1 MSFGVHR
8 AVYGAHRVALWGGR
22 AGAQWVVGR
31 GAVLGPRSGTGRTG
45 RSPRSRATKPGRA
58 QEAAPS
64 KPSVGTSSVVAGND
78 YGVESAELADQ
89 LGLPHLGV
97 GIIERESQTYDEEM
111 LGELRSKAF
120 GL

>member
-1 MSFGVHR
+1 MGWTS
-8 AVYGAHRVALWGGR
+8 WGRSGL
-22 AGAQWVVGR
+22 VGR
-31 GAVLGPRSGTGRTG
+31 GAVLGPKSGPGRTG
-45 RSPRSRATKPGRA
+45 AQSRSRATKPGRP

-97 GIIERESQTYDEEM
+97 GISERESQTYDEEM